1 MKNVFFYFILLF
13 PTRIYFWV
21 SKMQILKKVK
31 NHSTLLPADNTSVLV
46 IHINVVIIP
55 DPDIGS
61 G

>member
-1 MKNVFFYFILLF
+1 MLELDL
-13 PTRIYFWV
+13 P
-21 SKMQILKKVK
+21 KKSI
-31 NHSTLLPADNTSVLV
+31 NHSTLLPADNNTVIV

>member
-1 MKNVFFYFILLF
+1 MLELDL
-13 PTRIYFWV
+13 P
-21 SKMQILKKVK
+21 KKSI
-31 NHSTLLPADNTSVLV
+31 NHSTLPADNTSVLV